1 MATRSTARSPR
12 PATPALKKTQRVA
25 GATTGLD
32 EESPGPAFQSVGP
45 RIKALRR
52 LRNMTVQELADAV
65 GVHKAHVSRLERS
78 LKTPSIHMLARLAK
92 ALGTSMGNLVGET
105 LDKADI
111 KITRGDDL
119 APGYP
124 VEEPAQHRIAPL
136 VHGHSVG
143 SFEAFIVYP
152 GQSGG
157 SVQAQHEGQEMLYV
171 LAGTID
177 VIFNERTERLQAG
190 DCIHFP
196 GYLNHRIAR
205 VGRAQAR
212 ALLVLSTD

>member
-1 MATRSTARSPR
+1 MATRSTVRNAR
-12 PATPALKKTQRVA
+12 PAARAAKKAPRAAAAPAVQDGDA
-25 GATTGLD
+25 A
-32 EESPGPAFQSVGP
+32 GPAFLSVGP

-52 LRNMTVQELADAV
+52 LRNMTVEELADAV

-111 KITRGDDL
+111 KITRGADL

-136 VHGHSVG
+136 LHGASVG

-152 GQSGG
+152 GLNGG

-177 VIFNERTERLQAG
+177 VIFNERTERLAAG

-212 ALLVLSTD
+212 ALLVLSAD

>member
-1 MATRSTARSPR
+1 MKKTARAAAPDGD
-12 PATPALKKTQRVA
+12 T
-25 GATTGLD
+25 
-32 EESPGPAFQSVGP
+32 PGPAFQSVGP

-52 LRNMTVQELADAV
+52 LRNMTVEELADAV

-78 LKTPSIHMLARLAK
+78 LKTPSIHILARLAK

-111 KITRGDDL
+111 KVTRGTEL
-119 APGYP
+119 SPGYA
-124 VEEPAQHRIAPL
+124 VAEPEQHRIAPL
-136 VHGHSVG
+136 LHGASVG
-143 SFEAFIVYP
+143 SFEAFIVHP

-157 SVQAQHEGQEMLYV
+157 NIQAQHEGQEMLYV